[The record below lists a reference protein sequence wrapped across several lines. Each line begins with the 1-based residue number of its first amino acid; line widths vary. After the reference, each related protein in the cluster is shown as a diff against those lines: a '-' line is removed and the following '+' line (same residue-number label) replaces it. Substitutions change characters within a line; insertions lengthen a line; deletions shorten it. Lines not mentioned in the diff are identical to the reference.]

1 MLKYKYRVL
10 WSRYGTTGIRSSAA
24 TLCYGPISR
33 GFVYQT
39 GPARRKRVEPPAIGD
54 ARLSLLRPSTFAGL
68 TEAFLRNSS
77 CADAAVRPYGNEG
90 SDGHAPS
97 VDLPVQTSSADDPAW
112 VRRERK
118 PGCLK
123 NRGAAGW
130 PPVSRYENLLS
141 RRTIPGEVQENGAL
155 SAASPISA
163 RTT

>member
-1 MLKYKYRVL
+1 MLKYKYRAL

-39 GPARRKRVEPPAIGD
+39 GPAQRKRVEPPAIGD
-54 ARLSLLRPSTFAGL
+54 ARLSLLRPKIAGL
-68 TEAFLRNSS
+68 SRAFLPRLRRY
-77 CADAAVRPYGNEG
+77 ADRPYGNGERRNR
-90 SDGHAPS
+90 AS
-97 VDLPVQTSSADDPAW
+97 VFCRIRHIRSTASAW